1 MRPTRARVAAVRHFM
16 RHPSNI
22 PIEVLEG
29 EADAERRAMHN
40 VSFGGLAFNSAN
52 PLELGSVVAVRI
64 NFVRPVFSTTAR
76 VAWCAKV
83 GALYEIGVEFLEASD
98 VFRARMV
105 EQVCHIEQHRQH
117 VLKTEGRELTSE
129 QAAMEWIATHA
140 ATFPQ
145 PG

>member
-1 MRPTRARVAAVRHFM
+1 M

-29 EADAERRAMHN
+29 EADGERRAMHN
-40 VSFGGLAFNSAN
+40 VSFGGLAFNAQS

-64 NFVRPVFSTTAR
+64 TFVRPVFSTTAR
-76 VAWCAKV
+76 VAWCAKM
-83 GALYEIGVEFLEASD
+83 GTHYEIGVEFLEATD

-105 EQVCHIEQHRQH
+105 EQVCHIEHHRQH
-117 VLKTEGRELTSE
+117 VLKTEGRELSSE
-129 QAAMEWIATHA
+129 QAAMEWIAAHA

-145 PG
+145 PL

>member
-1 MRPTRARVAAVRHFM
+1 M

-22 PIEVLEG
+22 PIEVI
-29 EADAERRAMHN
+29 ERGSPERENNELHN
-40 VSFGGLAFNSAN
+40 VSFGGLSFNAPT

-64 NFVRPVFSTTAR
+64 AFVRPVFSTTAR

-83 GALYEIGVEFLEASD
+83 DGHFEIGVEFLEATD

-105 EQVCHIEQHRQH
+105 EQVCHIEHHRQQ
-117 VLKTEGRELTSE
+117 VLKNEGRVLSSE
-129 QAAMEWIATHA
+129 QAAMEWIATYA

-145 PG
+145 AD